1 MIMLAT
7 GITTE
12 IREFVK
18 MAFEEAGVELE
29 FKGKGVDEKAIIKS
43 SDGRYPVKPGKEILS
58 IDPKYFRP
66 TEVELLMGD
75 PTKAKNKLGWEP
87 KYDLKA
93 LVKDMV
99 ESDIKLMKKDQ
110 FLRNGGYETL
120 NYFE

>member
-1 MIMLAT
+1 
-7 GITTE
+7 
-12 IREFVK
+12 